1 MRGETTRAPTHTLIE
16 FLLHLVDSVLSARE
30 TEDALSADTVKNN
43 EVHAD
48 ADELRDL
55 EIYVTISV
63 GLRRKKR
70 TRIFLAL
77 ALHYLIERGAE

>member
-1 MRGETTRAPTHTLIE
+1 MRGETTCAPTHTLIE

-43 EVHAD
+43 EVHTD

-55 EIYVTISV
+55 EIYVDDQ
-63 GLRRKKR
+63 LCP
-70 TRIFLAL
+70 
-77 ALHYLIERGAE
+77 E